1 MLLFHNTL
9 TLPVSCVQER
19 TEAELDALIASFR
32 LLDLH
37 MDKLRLD
44 PEDNALRSQAQ
55 QTLAS
60 TIEQTVAF
68 ESVILEC
75 LGV

>member
-1 MLLFHNTL
+1 MHAQY
-9 TLPVSCVQER
+9 VCIQER
-19 TEAELDALIASFR
+19 TEAELDGLIASFR

-37 MDKLRLD
+37 MDKLRLA
-44 PEDNALRSQAQ
+44 PEDDTLRTQAQ

-68 ESVILEC
+68 EGAIMEC